1 MWYRR
6 APILIARGN
15 AARHIYSTLILNR
28 RPASFFI
35 IACYSMHNFVFFLII
50 LIPVTGF
57 LLERYLE
64 YLNAGM
70 RSEILPDKL
79 KGICDREEYRKTQL
93 YEKDNLKLSFW
104 SSSFNLIIIITMI
117 AAGGFA
123 ILDDFVRSL
132 GLNNVVIALVFFGI
146 IGFAS
151 ELINLPFG
159 WYDTF
164 VIEKKYGFNTM
175 TNRTFITDHL
185 KSWFIALL
193 VGIPV
198 LGLITWIYYKTGKGF
213 WLYAWGLITVFSVFI
228 NFFYSEWIVPLFNK
242 QTPLIDSPLR
252 TKIEAFA
259 EKAGF
264 RLKNIYVIDGSK
276 RSTKA
281 NAYFSGFGSKKRIVL
296 FDTLIKEMSDEEIV
310 AVLAHEIGH
319 YKKKHV
325 VRSLISSVL
334 LTGLMLFLF
343 SLVVDSPLLSGAMGA
358 RTPSFH
364 MGLIVFGILYSPLSL
379 IIGLVT
385 NYVSRKNEFE
395 ADKFVYDNYEPG
407 QACQCTE
414 KTGCKESVEHASS
427 SGICFFP
434 LFSPATAGPDWL
446 NWNEFLYCGLRNWD
460 CGFYV
465 KFAFRNP
472 KSKI

>member
-1 MWYRR
+1 V
-6 APILIARGN
+6 PILIARGN

-35 IACYSMHNFVFFLII
+35 IACCTMHNFVFFLI
-50 LIPVTGF
+50 LFIPVTGF

-70 RSEILPDKL
+70 RSEILPEKL
-79 KGICDREEYRKTQL
+79 RGICDEVEYRKTQL

-104 SSSFNLIIIITMI
+104 SSSFNLAIMI
-117 AAGGFA
+117 VMIVAGGFA
-123 ILDDFVRSL
+123 ILDNFSRSL
-132 GLNNVVIALVFFGI
+132 SNKNVVIALIFFGI

-151 ELINLPFG
+151 EIINMPFS

-164 VIEKKYGFNTM
+164 VIEKKYEFNTM
-175 TNRTFITDHL
+175 TIRTFITDHL
-185 KSWFIALL
+185 KSWFIVLL

-213 WLYAWGLITVFSVFI
+213 WLYAWGLITAFSIFI

-242 QTPLIDSPLR
+242 QTPLIESPLR
-252 TKIEAFA
+252 KKIEAFA
-259 EKAGF
+259 EKCGF

-296 FDTLIKEMSDEEIV
+296 YDTLIKDMSDEEII

-325 VRSLISSVL
+325 LKSLIFSVI

-343 SLVVDSPLLSGAMGA
+343 SLVVDSPLLSKAMGA
-358 RTPSFH
+358 EIPSFH
-364 MGLIVFGILYSPLSL
+364 LGLIVFGILYSPLSL
-379 IIGLVT
+379 LIGLIT
-385 NYVSRKNEFE
+385 NYFSRKNEFE
-395 ADKFVYDNYEPG
+395 ADKFVHDNYEPA
-407 QACQCTE
+407 QLA
-414 KTGCKESVEHASS
+414 KALKKLAVKNLSNMIPHPAYV
-427 SGICFFP
+427 FFHYSHPP
-434 LFSPATAGPDWL
+434 LLARLAEL
-446 NWNEFLYCGLRNWD
+446 E
-460 CGFYV
+460 
-465 KFAFRNP
+465 
-472 KSKI
+472 